1 MAEETSGVA
10 MWRRVLAFVLDLIT
24 SFGGFGYLIA
34 RFTGGLTE
42 SGFKLNGAPALL
54 LFGLVI
60 GYFVVARYIGGT
72 LWQRI
77 LRAR

>member
-1 MAEETSGVA
+1 MTEETTGVA
-10 MWRRVLAFVLDLIT
+10 MWRRILAFVLDLIT
-24 SFGGFGYLIA
+24 SFAGFGYLVA

-42 SGFKLNGAPALL
+42 SGFQLDGAPALL

-60 GYFVVARYIGGT
+60 GYFVVTRYIGGT
-72 LWQRI
+72 IWQRI